1 MGKGA
6 VADANN
12 LDINNRAIQHLVW
25 SNSNTQVTEGEN
37 DLQKMGGNKIHK
49 VNTYVIDQQQQL
61 QGKNMAQSHNKHSKL
76 DPIHV
81 KDQSMENT
89 EEYAFSSGTKQQSY
103 LEGFSTNNSA
113 LIGVG
118 SAGESGQ
125 ESTDKNLYRNQ
136 GQLITGEYVCQDLYI
151 QDVASISQN

>member
-1 MGKGA
+1 
-6 VADANN
+6 
-12 LDINNRAIQHLVW
+12 
-25 SNSNTQVTEGEN
+25 
-37 DLQKMGGNKIHK
+37 
-49 VNTYVIDQQQQL
+49 
-61 QGKNMAQSHNKHSKL
+61 
-76 DPIHV
+76 
-81 KDQSMENT
+81 MENT

-125 ESTDKNLYRNQ
+125 ESTDKNPYRNQ

-151 QDVASISQN
+151 QDVANITQNQHQKNKNPILMMKNESQQNRKKQAMAKPRARTNLRGGGPPGVTQLN